1 MVQGF
6 RCPLESIRRI
16 HRLVG
21 NAATEGRYIV
31 VGTGSSQLVQTVLY
45 ALSSDSPHPLSV
57 VCAAPY
63 YSCYPELAGILK
75 SELYKWEGDAHTF
88 NKDGPFLEL
97 VTSPNN
103 PDGSIRG
110 PVVRPPAG
118 GHVMYDLAYYW
129 PQFTPITHQA
139 DHDIMLFT
147 FSKSVGHA
155 GSRIGWAIV
164 KNKEIAIKMVKL
176 IEVLSIGVSKEAQLR
191 ATKILGAICDGYEG
205 SLAIPESDKFF
216 DYFRRIMAER
226 WNKLR
231 EVVKKN
237 QVFSLPEYQQEHCL
251 FSEGLAGTHPGFAW
265 LKCEKGESKD
275 DAEGFL
281 KGHGIQ
287 ARGGHKFGVDGSFVR
302 VSMLSRE
309 NTFKA
314 FLERLSAIEAGG
326 DSTYK
331 KGGALVG
338 NAATEGRYIVV
349 GTGSTQLVQA
359 VLYALSSDSSHP
371 LSVLCA
377 APYYSFYPE
386 LVDIL
391 KSGLYKWEGDA
402 HTFNKD
408 GPFVELVTSPNNP
421 DGSIRGPVVRQR
433 DDGHVVYDLAYYW
446 PQFTAITHQ
455 ADHDIML
462 FTFSKST
469 GHAGS
474 RIGWAILRN
483 KETAARMVKLI
494 DVLSVGV
501 CDGFEVSSA
510 LPEPDRFFHYFRH
523 IMTERWNKLREAVKK
538 NEVFS
543 LPEYQQEHCLF
554 SKGLAG
560 MQPGFAWLKCE
571 VGESKEEAEGL
582 LKGHNIQARGGR
594 KFGVDGSFVR
604 VSMLSRENTFKAF
617 LERLSAIGAG
627 KDITHMKDGA

>member
-1 MVQGF
+1 MAHSTITSSSLDQNEDPNCAGQQQPYSTITSSSSSLDQQKNDDPGCAGQHPPVSPISLDKGDPMIFEEYWERMGDKCDLRIGGGDLMSYLSNPGGVCWFLLPQ
-6 RCPLESIRRI
+6 LEESIRRI
-16 HRLVG
+16 HSLVG
-21 NAATEGRYIV
+21 NAATQGRYIV

-57 VCAAPY
+57 VCAPPY

-110 PVVRPPAG
+110 PVVRPRAG

-139 DHDIMLFT
+139 DHDIMIFT

-205 SLAIPESDKFF
+205 SLAMPESDKFF

-237 QVFSLPEYQQEHCL
+237 QVFSLPEYQQEQCL

-281 KGHGIQ
+281 KGYGIQ

-302 VSMLSRE
+302 VSMMSRE

-314 FLERLSAIEAGG
+314 FLERLSAIEAGR

-331 KGGALVG
+331 
-338 NAATEGRYIVV
+338 
-349 GTGSTQLVQA
+349 
-359 VLYALSSDSSHP
+359 
-371 LSVLCA
+371 
-377 APYYSFYPE
+377 
-386 LVDIL
+386 
-391 KSGLYKWEGDA
+391 
-402 HTFNKD
+402 
-408 GPFVELVTSPNNP
+408 
-421 DGSIRGPVVRQR
+421 
-433 DDGHVVYDLAYYW
+433 
-446 PQFTAITHQ
+446 
-455 ADHDIML
+455 M
-462 FTFSKST
+462 
-469 GHAGS
+469 
-474 RIGWAILRN
+474 
-483 KETAARMVKLI
+483 
-494 DVLSVGV
+494 DV
-501 CDGFEVSSA
+501 A
-510 LPEPDRFFHYFRH
+510 
-523 IMTERWNKLREAVKK
+523 
-538 NEVFS
+538 
-543 LPEYQQEHCLF
+543 
-554 SKGLAG
+554 
-560 MQPGFAWLKCE
+560 
-571 VGESKEEAEGL
+571 
-582 LKGHNIQARGGR
+582 
-594 KFGVDGSFVR
+594 
-604 VSMLSRENTFKAF
+604 
-617 LERLSAIGAG
+617 
-627 KDITHMKDGA
+627 